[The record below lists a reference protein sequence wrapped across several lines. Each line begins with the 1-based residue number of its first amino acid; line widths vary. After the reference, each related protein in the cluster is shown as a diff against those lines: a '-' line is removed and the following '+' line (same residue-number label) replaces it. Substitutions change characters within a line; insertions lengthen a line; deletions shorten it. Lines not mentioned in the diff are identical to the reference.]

1 MDSKNDAKGAENK
14 GAAFLPSPS
23 PSGQQGGAAGKV
35 SSPSQPAGSRPGTG
49 DAGSEKNLKL
59 VEDKNKELTAQQER
73 EEKAR
78 SEQEVDKETGIVTR
92 TLEDKDGNKT
102 IVSAVTSEDADKHI
116 EKIKATPTFENE
128 TQSLLGVPGNVNLT
142 RDGTLAGDKSI
153 RDERSLEDIHKEI
166 EDKAG
171 PNPMPNREGNELTH
185 ASNFM
190 ATAIGTGS
198 LGRIDRNTNAIA
210 RELKGLSKKDSLSQ
224 EDKDRLEEMSKQ
236 LELTGKV

>member
-1 MDSKNDAKGAENK
+1 MDSKNDAKDK
-14 GAAFLPSPS
+14 GAAFLPNPS
-23 PSGQQGGAAGKV
+23 PSGQQGGVGGAV
-35 SSPSQPAGSRPGTG
+35 TSPSQPAGSRPGTG
-49 DAGSEKNLKL
+49 DAGSEKNL
-59 VEDKNKELTAQQER
+59 NKINEAKGRTAQQER
-73 EEKAR
+73 EEKAKT
-78 SEQEVDKETGIVTR
+78 EEVTDKETGIVTR
-92 TLEDKDGNKT
+92 TLEDKEGNKT

-116 EKIKATPTFENE
+116 EKIKTGPTFENQ

-153 RDERSLEDIHKEI
+153 RDERTLEEINAEI

-190 ATAIGTGS
+190 ATAIGTDS
-198 LGRIDRNTNAIA
+198 MGRIDRNTNAIA
-210 RELKGLSKKDSLSQ
+210 RELKGLSRKDSLSQ

>member
-1 MDSKNDAKGAENK
+1 MDASDKNKDAFTRGASN
-14 GAAFLPSPS
+14 LPNPS
-23 PSGQQGGAAGKV
+23 PSGQQGGVGGQV

-49 DAGSEKNLKL
+49 DAGSEKNLNK
-59 VEDKNKELTAQQER
+59 VNEDKETDTQKRER
-73 EEKAR
+73 EAKEN
-78 SEQEVDKETGIVTR
+78 EEVDKETGIVTR

-102 IVSAVTSEDADKHI
+102 IVSAATSEDADKHI
-116 EKIKATPTFENE
+116 EKIKATPTFENQ

-142 RDGTLAGDKSI
+142 QDGFLAGDKSV
-153 RDERSLEDIHKEI
+153 RDDRPLEEVHKEI
-166 EDKAG
+166 EDKSG

-190 ATAIGTGS
+190 ATAIGTGA

-210 RELKGLSKKDSLSQ
+210 RELKDLSKKDSLNQ

-236 LELTGKV
+236 LELTGKT